1 MNCVA
6 AQSWWSPEAGE
17 DIIGQDEAYIKRKD
31 HLSKKTARG
40 LKKTGLEKEKH
51 HTISL
56 ICEILKNDTNE
67 LIYKTETDS
76 QTEKTHYSYQ
86 REKLRVKHTLGV

>member
-67 LIYKTETDS
+67 LIYKTEIDS
-76 QTEKTHYSYQ
+76 QTQKTNLWLPQGKEGDKSGI
-86 REKLRVKHTLGV
+86 LD